1 VSSDPGDEFAERHPP
16 VTAAL
21 DRTTFAGSPPV
32 EQPLAPVTAT
42 LRAMFGTSTELPGLA
57 PDLLVHD
64 TSGWIPTARLT
75 DDELP
80 GLLESAR
87 RRWSAQPHAAAALAW
102 KSYTYWLTLPA
113 VLGWASARRVPLLT
127 ADDVLMHFNDPRP
140 LVTIGMREHIPVA
153 VLASDPLALSGLPQV
168 RVVPDEVALLAELR
182 RSLLDEHLTPMLDAI
197 HGMVRL
203 GKRTLLG
210 SLASGVAY
218 AVLRSAD
225 VLPGSSAET
234 ISTLLNTL
242 DVEDLVEL
250 VPDATGRLEVQRKTC
265 CLAFTLPQPKI
276 CRGCCISNATASSKA
291 LPPSPGRRATHKG
304 LSQPQPG

>member
-1 VSSDPGDEFAERHPP
+1 LSRPSDEPVTGGRGDGSDPADGDSGDPADEFPLGARRRPL
-16 VTAAL
+16 VTTAL
-21 DRTTFAGSPPV
+21 DRTFFAGTPLA

-57 PDLLVHD
+57 PDLLVPA
-64 TSGWIPTARLT
+64 TTMGWVPTARLA

-102 KSYTYWLTLPA
+102 KSYTYWLALPA

-127 ADDVLMHFNDPRP
+127 ADNVLMHFRDPRP
-140 LVTIGMREHIPVA
+140 LVTVGLRHDIPVA
-153 VLASDPLALSGLPQV
+153 VLESDPLALSGLPQV
-168 RVVPDEVALLAELR
+168 KVVPDEAALLAEMR
-182 RSLLDEHLTPMLDAI
+182 RSLLDEHLTPLLDSI

-203 GKRTLLG
+203 GKRPLLG

-225 VLPGSSAET
+225 VLPGYSADT
-234 ISTLLNTL
+234 IDTLLTTL
-242 DVEDLVEL
+242 GVDDLIEL
-250 VPDATGRLEVQRKTC
+250 VPEPNGRLDVQRKTC
-265 CLAFTLPQPKI
+265 CLAFTLPSPKV
-276 CRGCCISNATASSKA
+276 CKGCCIK
-291 LPPSPGRRATHKG
+291 
-304 LSQPQPG
+304 